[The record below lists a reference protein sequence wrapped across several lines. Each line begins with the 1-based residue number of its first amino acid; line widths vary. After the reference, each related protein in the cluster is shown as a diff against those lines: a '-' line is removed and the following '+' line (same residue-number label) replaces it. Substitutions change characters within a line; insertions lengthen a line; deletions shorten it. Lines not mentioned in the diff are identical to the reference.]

1 MVPSG
6 QSILAQGYPVDV
18 AKPPHSFFTY
28 SSVKAALTLT
38 SVNVDTPLLSAWSHS
53 ADLVL
58 VVSYVLDIPMQN
70 PLI

>member
-38 SVNVDTPLLSAWSHS
+38 SVNVDTPLLSA
-53 ADLVL
+53 
-58 VVSYVLDIPMQN
+58 
-70 PLI
+70 